1 MIEEEEKLSDVSGDP
16 NRHLD
21 NDNPDKDDG
30 EPADEQPDSSQRQ

>member
-30 EPADEQPDSSQRQ
+30 EPADEEPDSSQLR